1 MLIENIERR
10 LDELGVQLPPP
21 AQPRAEYIPSKRIGN
36 LLFLSGQ
43 GPIRNGLPL
52 LVGQVG
58 GDVTL
63 EEGIEAARQATLNA
77 LAAIK
82 AAVGSLDHVE
92 EIVQLRGFVNSA
104 PGFFL
109 QPQVMNGAS
118 ELLVAVFGER
128 GRHVR
133 CALGTSSLPHN
144 IPVEIE
150 MIVSLCSGGD
160 PL

>member
-1 MLIENIERR
+1 MRTEDTEKRIA
-10 LDELGVQLPPP
+10 ELGLQLPPP
-21 AQPRAEYIPSKRIGN
+21 ARPGAEYVPSKRIGN

-43 GPIRNGLPL
+43 GPIRNGVPL
-52 LVGQVG
+52 FVGQVG
-58 GDVTL
+58 GDISL
-63 EEGIEAARQATLNA
+63 EEGMEAARLATLNA

-82 AAVGSLDHVE
+82 AAAGSLDHVE
-92 EIVQLRGFVNSA
+92 EIVQVRGFVNSA

-109 QPQVMNGAS
+109 QPQVMNSAS

-128 GRHVR
+128 GRHAR

-150 MIVSLCSGGD
+150 MIVALRPD
-160 PL
+160 

>member
-1 MLIENIERR
+1 MSEVEQR
-10 LDELGVQLPPP
+10 LLDAGVGLPPP
-21 AQPRAEYIPSKRIGN
+21 ARPGGAYVPAKRIGN

-43 GPIRNGLPL
+43 GPIRNGSPL
-52 LVGQVG
+52 IVGQVG
-58 GDVTL
+58 GDVAL
-63 EEGIEAARQATLNA
+63 EQGIEAARQAAINA

-82 AAVGSLDHVE
+82 AAVGSLDEVE
-92 EIVQLRGFVNSA
+92 EVVQVRGFVNSA
-104 PGFFL
+104 PGFYL

-118 ELLVAVFGER
+118 ELLVVAFGER

-150 MIVSLCSGGD
+150 MIVALR
-160 PL
+160 PQ

>member
-1 MLIENIERR
+1 MCKDSIERR
-10 LDELGVQLPPP
+10 LENLGLTLPEP
-21 AQPRAEYIPSKRIGN
+21 AQPGGSYMPAKQIGD

-43 GPIRNGLPL
+43 GPIRNGTPVF
-52 LVGQVG
+52 VGQVG
-58 GDVTL
+58 GEIDL
-63 EEGIEAARQATLNA
+63 ETGVEAAQMAALNS

-82 AAVGSLDHVE
+82 QALGSLDRVS
-92 EIVQLRGFVNSA
+92 EIVQVRGFVSSA
-104 PGFFL
+104 PGFFS

-118 ELLVAVFGER
+118 DLLGTVFGER

-150 MIVSLCSGGD
+150 MIVRVAPQEG
-160 PL
+160 P

>member
-1 MLIENIERR
+1 MVTHEVERR
-10 LDELGVQLPPP
+10 LDRLGMELPPP
-21 AQPRAEYIPSKRIGN
+21 AAPGAEYVPTKQVGN

-43 GPIRNGLPL
+43 GPIRNGVPL
-52 LVGQVG
+52 VVGQVG
-58 GDVTL
+58 GDVSL
-63 EEGIEAARQATLNA
+63 EEGIEAARMATLNA

-82 AAVGSLDHVE
+82 AATGSLDRVQ
-92 EIVQLRGFVNSA
+92 EIVQVRGFVNSA

-109 QPQVMNGAS
+109 QPQVMNGCS
-118 ELLVAVFGER
+118 ELLVAVLGER

-150 MIVSLCSGGD
+150 MIVSIS
-160 PL
+160 P

>member
-1 MLIENIERR
+1 MTTHHIEER
-10 LDELGVQLPPP
+10 LETLGHQLPPAAAP
-21 AQPRAEYIPSKRIGN
+21 GAEYLPTKRIGN

-43 GPIRNGLPL
+43 GPIRKGAPTIT
-52 LVGQVG
+52 GQVG
-58 GDVTL
+58 GTVTL
-63 EEGIEAARQATLNA
+63 EQGVEAAQQAILNA

-82 AAVGSLDHVE
+82 QALGSLDRVA
-92 EIVQLRGFVNSA
+92 EIVQVRGFVNSA

-109 QPQVMNGAS
+109 QPRVMNGAS
-118 ELLVAVFGER
+118 ELLVDLFGES

-150 MIVSLCSGGD
+150 MIVAIHGD
-160 PL
+160 

>member
-1 MLIENIERR
+1 MCKNTVEQRIE
-10 LDELGVQLPPP
+10 DLGLTLPAP
-21 AQPRAEYIPSKRIGN
+21 ARPGGSYVPAKQIAD

-43 GPIRNGLPL
+43 GPIRNGTPVF
-52 LVGQVG
+52 VGQVG
-58 GDVTL
+58 GDIGL
-63 EEGIEAARQATLNA
+63 EEAVEAAQMAALNS

-82 AAVGSLDHVE
+82 DALGSLDRVR
-92 EIVQLRGFVNSA
+92 EIVQVRGFVNSA
-104 PGFFL
+104 PGFYL

-118 ELLVAVFGER
+118 DLFGAVFGEC

-150 MIVSLCSGGD
+150 MIVRVKAQQA
-160 PL
+160 P